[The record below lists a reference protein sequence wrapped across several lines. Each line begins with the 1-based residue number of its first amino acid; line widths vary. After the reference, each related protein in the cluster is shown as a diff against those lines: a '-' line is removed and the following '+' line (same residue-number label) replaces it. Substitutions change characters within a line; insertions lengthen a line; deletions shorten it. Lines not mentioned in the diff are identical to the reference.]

1 MPKRKFSNFTDNSK
15 TRNVPFRGIRILI
28 ALLLIVII
36 VTIIG
41 AFIFLRVFR
50 ADLLVAAPQQY
61 VAMSLADLQATTLTI
76 TTISTTMV
84 CAIVSILIFYR
95 ELKIEK
101 SNIKIEKS
109 IHELSMLRDNTD
121 ALMELFYLQSL
132 QSQYLYERPY
142 ERIIEIGESIL
153 SNEISPD
160 TYSYHCLYAIN
171 GYLEKQI
178 GDGQYTTDDKVSVV
192 DLIIKFAKKIA
203 EEPSL
208 SETQKSLAY
217 IQLSN
222 SYFKRFRTLYLLKHT
237 AESLTDLDH
246 AIKYLK
252 LIDDKAMSKSIVTLA
267 TLIYYWRFMVYNHR
281 YIYTS
286 IPTLQRENLKEQL
299 YCLKEAESYLREES
313 ESDGIYANLRG
324 CIQFGYAKYYDT
336 IDEGANADTSL
347 GNAEK
352 IFKDLYVQDNEY
364 WAALINQVDIIIYK
378 IECCLNITHPCLLS
392 QTMLNITDAMI
403 QEISTH
409 IDNAKKIFDIIKNKN
424 INYYYKLA
432 DVLTYEYIVKTKK
445 RDCEDQKSCIAEL
458 NKIATAIENNLDS
471 ANNLEAN
478 TLMVL
483 CRRRSFFELIGEKQK
498 ADDVNHFIKKVDQ
511 ENGQYWERLT
521 EEI

>member
-1 MPKRKFSNFTDNSK
+1 MLNRKPNNFTDNSK
-15 TRNVPFRGIRILI
+15 TKNVPFRGIRILI

-41 AFIFLRVFR
+41 AFMFLKVFR
-50 ADLLVAAPQQY
+50 EDLLVAAPQQY

-76 TTISTTMV
+76 TTISTAMV

-132 QSQYLYERPY
+132 QSRYLYERPY

-171 GYLEKQI
+171 GYLEKQL

-192 DLIIKFAKKIA
+192 DLIIKFARKIA

-208 SETQKSLAY
+208 SEKQKSLAY

-222 SYFKRFRTLYLLKHT
+222 SYFKRFRTLYLFKHT
-237 AESLTDLDH
+237 AESLTDLDY

-252 LIDDKAMSKSIVTLA
+252 LIDDKVMGKSIVTLA
-267 TLIYYWRFMVYNHR
+267 ALIYYWRFMVYQHR
-281 YIYTS
+281 YVYISTRK
-286 IPTLQRENLKEQL
+286 LQRENLKEQL
-299 YCLKEAESYLREES
+299 YCLKEADGYLREES
-313 ESDGIYANLRG
+313 KSDGICTNLRG
-324 CIQFGYAKYYDT
+324 CVQFGYAKYYNAIGDV
-336 IDEGANADTSL
+336 GKADTAL
-347 GNAEK
+347 EKAEN
-352 IFKDLYVQDNEY
+352 IFKNLYAQDNGY
-364 WAALINQVDIIIYK
+364 WSALINQVDIITYR
-378 IECCLNITHPCLLS
+378 IERCLNITHPCLLS
-392 QTMLNITDAMI
+392 QTMLNITDAKI

-409 IDNAKKIFDIIKNKN
+409 IDNAKKIFAIIKNKTAPPKAK
-424 INYYYKLA
+424 IDIGKL
-432 DVLTYEYIVKTKK
+432 
-445 RDCEDQKSCIAEL
+445 
-458 NKIATAIENNLDS
+458 
-471 ANNLEAN
+471 
-478 TLMVL
+478 
-483 CRRRSFFELIGEKQK
+483 
-498 ADDVNHFIKKVDQ
+498 
-511 ENGQYWERLT
+511 
-521 EEI
+521 